1 VLEAEKYKQSVD
13 LYMFAANVSFKN
25 EEFKDCVENCKK
37 ALKIDSNYV
46 HARNLMETAL
56 KS

>member
-1 VLEAEKYKQSVD
+1 MLEAEKYKQSVD